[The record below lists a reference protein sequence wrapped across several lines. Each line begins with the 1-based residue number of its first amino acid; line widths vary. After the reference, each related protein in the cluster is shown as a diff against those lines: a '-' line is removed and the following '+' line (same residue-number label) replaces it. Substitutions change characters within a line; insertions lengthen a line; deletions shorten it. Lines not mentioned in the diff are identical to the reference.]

1 MAYILFKKWTTN
13 INLLYLPEFNT
24 KTQKI
29 MKITRLRTF
38 NFIFL
43 FMTVAFLSGC
53 SIEADNVLTDA
64 DKLKKE
70 LEEIIDK
77 KDISRASVYLL
88 RTHSQGDVY
97 YYRRHEEER
106 FQLEE
111 QFIEVDDYY
120 YNLEK
125 LAKYEIRGYG
135 SSGYINLYFDIY

>member
-1 MAYILFKKWTTN
+1 
-13 INLLYLPEFNT
+13 
-24 KTQKI
+24 
-29 MKITRLRTF
+29 
-38 NFIFL
+38 
-43 FMTVAFLSGC
+43 MTVAFLSGC
-53 SIEADNVLTDA
+53 TIEADNVLTDG

-88 RTHSQGDVY
+88 RTYSQGDVY
-97 YYRRHEEER
+97 YYRRHEEEG
-106 FQLEE
+106 FQLED

-135 SSGYINLYFDIY
+135 SSGYINLYFDIH